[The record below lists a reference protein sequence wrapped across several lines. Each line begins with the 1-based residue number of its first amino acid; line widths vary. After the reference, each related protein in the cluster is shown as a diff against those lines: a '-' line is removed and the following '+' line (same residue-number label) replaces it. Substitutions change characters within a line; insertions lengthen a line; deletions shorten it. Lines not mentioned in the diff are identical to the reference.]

1 MLSQWRLVTE
11 LSTVQERFGDR
22 DIKAKSVSHTVFVRW
37 ITVVSCYSGNSVLAV
52 LCCSECHSKGTSYSN
67 LSRGHLHPTDVFLS
81 LLLPNKNR
89 VFFFF
94 QYTWVRASWIR
105 FNNCPTRCDLFS
117 LLYFCRQLYMFRVLT
132 LIIRSL
138 YNCNYSFWY
147 WLTGSTT
154 IRSRCWV
161 PTQQRERMVVDPVN
175 Q

>member
-89 VFFFF
+89 VFFSFNILGSVHRESDLITVQQDATYSVYCISVGSSTCF
-94 QYTWVRASWIR
+94 GCWHSSSGACTTVITASGI
-105 FNNCPTRCDLFS
+105 D
-117 LLYFCRQLYMFRVLT
+117 
-132 LIIRSL
+132 
-138 YNCNYSFWY
+138 
-147 WLTGSTT
+147 
-154 IRSRCWV
+154 
-161 PTQQRERMVVDPVN
+161 
-175 Q
+175 